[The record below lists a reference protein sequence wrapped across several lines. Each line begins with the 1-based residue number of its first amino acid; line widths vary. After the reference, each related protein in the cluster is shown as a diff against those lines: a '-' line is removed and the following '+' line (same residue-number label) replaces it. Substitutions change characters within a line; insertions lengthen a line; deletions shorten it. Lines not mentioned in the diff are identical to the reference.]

1 MLESMAM
8 RSLIKSSPLLREEC
22 ELDRD
27 LGYELMRRTAQV
39 MLQRLEAMNSLL
51 VRTLSDALRP
61 SA

>member
-1 MLESMAM
+1 M